1 MYQNYTI
8 ETKCLF
14 IDNPKITILLLFMHE
29 QEISLIPPIIQE
41 ALCEILKLEQVPK
54 RQLQMLVE
62 GAQGEV
68 DVVLPRVVEVETG
81 LDIGDV
87 RAYEQ
92 TGELLMLIQ
101 K

>member
-1 MYQNYTI
+1 
-8 ETKCLF
+8 
-14 IDNPKITILLLFMHE
+14 MHE

-54 RQLQMLVE
+54 RQLQMLV
-62 GAQGEV
+62 GAQGGV
-68 DVVLPRVVEVETG
+68 DMVLPRVVKVETG